1 MIVRK
6 YDSIFFYFYYDFSD
20 IVIYERDEDYLLDY
34 SENGFYKE
42 GCNLS
47 FSYRYLEYRL
57 IIV

>member
-42 GCNLS
+42 RCNLS

-57 IIV
+57 IVV